1 MDRLTWIL
9 TRMLCDTARLLPSA
23 RREWAEAVRAEA
35 DLVPAGRQRVGWLA
49 GGLWLAVKEAEIM
62 RKVVYWLGIG
72 AVAAAAAWAVWLS
85 WHTSPAADA
94 LTVTDRVR
102 VLVGVTALALLP
114 WVGRRHG
121 WFGPVGNSI
130 TARLV
135 RVAGCAAVCG
145 LGAAIV
151 RMDRYIHGGPHGPAP
166 FSLSR
171 EIIAAVSVGVV
182 LTALRVVRA
191 RWPQLEAGI
200 LWAFAAMAGAVLLG
214 VVPAQGIAIVYVAG
228 ILAATSRRSPATSAS
243 LAAGALTGLP
253 AGLAQAL
260 AIYGLTTP
268 DDRYVDLLL
277 LIVMAST
284 FLFAVPAGV
293 AAAWLRSGNEDNE
306 DPVELREAR
315 IRQGLLAGTAS
326 GAVAGLVLTD
336 FVAIAVFMMVLGP
349 LLGAAGGALGG
360 AVAADHPRKPRPA
373 RSWAAG
379 LFVRSGS

>member
-9 TRMLCDTARLLPSA
+9 TRMLRDTAWLLPSA

-35 DLVPAGRQRVGWLA
+35 DLVPAGWPRVGWLA

-72 AVAAAAAWAVWLS
+72 AVAAAAGWAVWLS

-102 VLVGVTALALLP
+102 VLVGVAALALLP

-130 TARLV
+130 AARLV
-135 RVAGCAAVCG
+135 RVAGCVAVCG

-191 RWPQLEAGI
+191 RWPQIEAGI

-243 LAAGALTGLP
+243 LAAGAMTGLA
-253 AGLAQAL
+253 AGLTAAL
-260 AIYGLTTP
+260 TVYELNTP
-268 DDRYVDLLL
+268 DDRYIDLILL
-277 LIVMAST
+277 VVFVTM
-284 FLFAVPAGV
+284 FLSGTLAG
-293 AAAWLRSGNEDNE
+293 AAASWLRPDTG
-306 DPVELREAR
+306 DPTELREAR
-315 IRQGLLAGTAS
+315 IRQGLLAGIAS

-336 FVAIAVFMMVLGP
+336 FVAIAVFMMVFGP

>member
-1 MDRLTWIL
+1 MDRLTWML
-9 TRMLCDTARLLPSA
+9 ARMLRDAARLLPSA

-35 DLVPAGRQRVGWLA
+35 DLVPAGWPRVGWLA
-49 GGLWLAVKEAEIM
+49 GGLWLAVKEAEVM

-72 AVAAAAAWAVWLS
+72 AVAAAAGWAVWLS

-102 VLVGVTALALLP
+102 VLVGVAALALLP
-114 WVGRRHG
+114 WMGRRHG

-135 RVAGCAAVCG
+135 RVAGCVAACG

-151 RMDRYIHGGPHGPAP
+151 RMDSQIHGGPHGPGP

-171 EIIAAVSVGVV
+171 EIAAAVILAAG
-182 LTALRVVRA
+182 LAALRVVRA
-191 RWPQLEAGI
+191 RWPQVDAYALWLSAGMTGVI
-200 LWAFAAMAGAVLLG
+200 VLVLL
-214 VVPAQGIAIVYVAG
+214 PAQGIAALYVAA
-228 ILAATSRRSPATSAS
+228 ILAATSRRSLVASGS
-243 LAAGALTGLP
+243 LAAGAMTGLP

-260 AIYGLTTP
+260 AIYGLNTP
-268 DDRYVDLLL
+268 DDRYVSL
-277 LIVMAST
+277 LIVLMTAIT

-293 AAAWLRSGNEDNE
+293 AAAWLRSGNED
-306 DPVELREAR
+306 PAELREAR
-315 IRQGLLAGTAS
+315 IRQGLLAGSVS
-326 GAVAGLVLTD
+326 GAAAGLVLTD
-336 FVAIAVFMMVLGP
+336 FVPIAVFMMVLGP

-360 AVAADHPRKPRPA
+360 AVAAYHPRKPRPA